1 MPIWVDADACPV
13 PIREILC
20 RAATRWQVD
29 TTFIANHAIN
39 LPPSPYIKR
48 RQVPQGF
55 DVADNDIIDQMETG
69 DLVIT
74 QDIPLAAEAIEKART
89 CSTRAARLSPKRISA
104 SAWLCATS
112 WKKCAMLARSPV
124 ARRPSAR
131 PTARNSPTSLTAG
144 CNRTP
149 VGDNDSILNSR
160 QIRYACRF
168 LAQAERTMTQ
178 SSPHTTSS
186 FAALGRLLKYARGYR
201 RQIITATTCSII
213 NKLFDIAPEILIGI
227 AIDVVVNK
235 EESFVA
241 GLGFETAQEQI
252 TILAVLTFFIWA
264 GESIFEYLFQILWRN
279 LAQRLQSD
287 LRQDAYEHAQKLDM
301 SFFEAR
307 SSGQLVATMNDDVNQ
322 LERFLD
328 GGANAMIQVVV
339 TVVAVGAVFFVLSP
353 LIALLAFTPIPLI
366 IWGAFYFQRKAGPL
380 YADVREKVGD
390 LSSRLANNL
399 GGIATIK
406 SFTAENR
413 EAERLKASSEAYV
426 DANRRAIRISSAF
439 IPVIRMAILA
449 GFLAT
454 FTVGGMMALEG
465 SLNVGA
471 YGVLV
476 FLTQRL
482 LWPLTGLAEVI
493 DLLDRAMASTRR
505 ILDLLAEPVHVRD
518 ESGKTLE
525 QPVKG
530 EVTFEG
536 VSFHYPSSGAGI
548 DDISVAV
555 PAGNTLALVGATGSG
570 KSTLIKL
577 LLRFYDPTGGQIR
590 IDGQPIQS
598 VSLKSLREAIGLVSQ
613 DVYLFEGSIRD
624 NLAYGSPG
632 ASDEQII
639 EAARTAEAWSFIEA
653 LPEGLATA
661 VGERGVRLS
670 GGQRQRLSLARAL
683 LKDPPILV
691 LDEATSAV
699 DNETEAAIQR
709 SLKRIG
715 HNRTVIM
722 IAHRLSTIVDAD
734 TIAVVAGGR
743 ILESGRHEELL
754 ENNGP
759 YSAQWRVQTGQA

>member
-1 MPIWVDADACPV
+1 MSS
-13 PIREILC
+13 
-20 RAATRWQVD
+20 
-29 TTFIANHAIN
+29 N
-39 LPPSPYIKR
+39 
-48 RQVPQGF
+48 
-55 DVADNDIIDQMETG
+55 
-69 DLVIT
+69 
-74 QDIPLAAEAIEKART
+74 
-89 CSTRAARLSPKRISA
+89 
-104 SAWLCATS
+104 
-112 WKKCAMLARSPV
+112 
-124 ARRPSAR
+124 
-131 PTARNSPTSLTAG
+131 
-144 CNRTP
+144 
-149 VGDNDSILNSR
+149 
-160 QIRYACRF
+160 
-168 LAQAERTMTQ
+168 
-178 SSPHTTSS
+178 SPHTSS
-186 FAALGRLLKYARGYR
+186 VVALGRLLRYARGYR
-201 RQIITATTCSII
+201 RQIIAATTCSII
-213 NKLFDIAPEILIGI
+213 NKLFDIAPEILIGV
-227 AIDVVVNK
+227 AIDVVVNQ

-264 GESIFEYLFQILWRN
+264 GESLFEYLFQILWRN

-287 LRQDAYEHAQKLDM
+287 LRQDAYEHAQRLDM
-301 SFFEAR
+301 SFFEAN

-328 GGANAMIQVVV
+328 GGANAMIQVAV

-406 SFTAENR
+406 SFTAEQR
-413 EAERLKASSEAYV
+413 EAKRLKDASEAYV

-493 DLLDRAMASTRR
+493 DLFERAMASTRR
-505 ILDLLAEPVHVRD
+505 ILDLLAEPVNVRD
-518 ESGKTLE
+518 EAGKTLE
-525 QPVKG
+525 QPVSGK
-530 EVTFEG
+530 
-536 VSFHYPSSGAGI
+536 VSFNQVSFRYAGSGAGI
-548 DDISVAV
+548 QDITLNV

-577 LLRFYDPTGGQIR
+577 LLRFYDSSHGDIR
-590 IDGQPIQS
+590 IDGQPIRE
-598 VSLKSLREAIGLVSQ
+598 VSLKSLRDAIGLVSQ

-624 NLAYGSPG
+624 NLAYGKPD
-632 ASDEQII
+632 AAEEEII
-639 EAARTAEAWSFIEA
+639 DAARTAEAWSFIEA
-653 LPEGLATA
+653 LPEGLDTP
-661 VGERGVRLS
+661 VGERGIRLS

-683 LKDPPILV
+683 LKNPPILV

-734 TIAVVAGGR
+734 TIAVVENGR
-743 ILESGRHEELL
+743 IVEEGDHDSLIR
-754 ENNGP
+754 NNGA
-759 YSAQWRVQTGQA
+759 YAAQWRVQTGQA

>member
-1 MPIWVDADACPV
+1 MSSNSHK
-13 PIREILC
+13 
-20 RAATRWQVD
+20 
-29 TTFIANHAIN
+29 TTN
-39 LPPSPYIKR
+39 
-48 RQVPQGF
+48 
-55 DVADNDIIDQMETG
+55 
-69 DLVIT
+69 
-74 QDIPLAAEAIEKART
+74 
-89 CSTRAARLSPKRISA
+89 
-104 SAWLCATS
+104 
-112 WKKCAMLARSPV
+112 
-124 ARRPSAR
+124 
-131 PTARNSPTSLTAG
+131 
-144 CNRTP
+144 
-149 VGDNDSILNSR
+149 
-160 QIRYACRF
+160 
-168 LAQAERTMTQ
+168 
-178 SSPHTTSS
+178 S
-186 FAALGRLLKYARGYR
+186 FAALGRLLRYAKGYR
-201 RQIITATTCSII
+201 RQIIWATTCSII

-264 GESIFEYLFQILWRN
+264 GESLFEYLFQILWRN

-339 TVVAVGAVFFVLSP
+339 TVIAVGAVFFVLSP
-353 LIALLAFTPIPLI
+353 LIAVLAFSPIPLI

-406 SFTAENR
+406 SFTAEQR
-413 EAERLKASSEAYV
+413 EAERLKTSSEAYV
-426 DANRRAIRISSAF
+426 EANRKAIRISSAF

-482 LWPLTGLAEVI
+482 LWPLTGLAAVI
-493 DLLDRAMASTRR
+493 DLFERAMASTRR

-518 ESGKTLE
+518 VSGKTLE

-530 EVTFEG
+530 EVTLED

-548 DDISVAV
+548 DNISVQV

-577 LLRFYDPTGGQIR
+577 LLRFYDPTGGRIL

-624 NLAYGSPG
+624 NLAYGSPS

-639 EAARTAEAWSFIEA
+639 DAARTAEAWSFIEA
-653 LPEGLATA
+653 LPEGLSTA

-734 TIAVVAGGR
+734 TIAVVDGGR

>member
-1 MPIWVDADACPV
+1 M
-13 PIREILC
+13 
-20 RAATRWQVD
+20 
-29 TTFIANHAIN
+29 
-39 LPPSPYIKR
+39 
-48 RQVPQGF
+48 
-55 DVADNDIIDQMETG
+55 
-69 DLVIT
+69 
-74 QDIPLAAEAIEKART
+74 
-89 CSTRAARLSPKRISA
+89 
-104 SAWLCATS
+104 
-112 WKKCAMLARSPV
+112 
-124 ARRPSAR
+124 
-131 PTARNSPTSLTAG
+131 SLH
-144 CNRTP
+144 
-149 VGDNDSILNSR
+149 S
-160 QIRYACRF
+160 
-168 LAQAERTMTQ
+168 
-178 SSPHTTSS
+178 HKTTSS
-186 FAALGRLLKYARGYR
+186 FAALARLLRYARGYR
-201 RQIITATTCSII
+201 RQIIAATTCSII
-213 NKLFDIAPEILIGI
+213 NKLFDIAPEILIGV
-227 AIDVVVNK
+227 AIDVVVNQ

-264 GESIFEYLFQILWRN
+264 GESLFEYLFQILWRN

-287 LRQDAYEHAQKLDM
+287 LRQDAYEHAQRLDM

-328 GGANAMIQVVV
+328 GGANAMIQVLV

-406 SFTAENR
+406 SFTAEQR
-413 EAERLKASSEAYV
+413 EAKRLKESSEAYV
-426 DANRRAIRISSAF
+426 EANRRAIRISSAF

-493 DLLDRAMASTRR
+493 DLFERAMASTRR

-518 ESGKTLE
+518 EGGRALE
-525 QPVKG
+525 EPVKG
-530 EVTFEG
+530 DVELDK

-548 DDISVAV
+548 RDISLTV

-577 LLRFYDPTGGQIR
+577 LLRFYDPSNGEIR
-590 IDGQPIQS
+590 IDGQPIRDL
-598 VSLKSLREAIGLVSQ
+598 SLNSLRGSIGLVSQ
-613 DVYLFEGSIRD
+613 DVYLFEGTIRE
-624 NLAYGSPG
+624 NLAYGNP
-632 ASDEQII
+632 
-639 EAARTAEAWSFIEA
+639 AATDADIFDAAKTAEAWSFIEA
-653 LPEGLATA
+653 LPEGLDTP

-734 TIAVVAGGR
+734 SIAVIEGGKV
-743 ILESGRHEELL
+743 LEQGTHRELL
-754 ENNGP
+754 EQDGAYAN
-759 YSAQWRVQTGQA
+759 QWRVQTGQIQAAV

>member
-1 MPIWVDADACPV
+1 M
-13 PIREILC
+13 
-20 RAATRWQVD
+20 
-29 TTFIANHAIN
+29 
-39 LPPSPYIKR
+39 
-48 RQVPQGF
+48 
-55 DVADNDIIDQMETG
+55 
-69 DLVIT
+69 
-74 QDIPLAAEAIEKART
+74 
-89 CSTRAARLSPKRISA
+89 
-104 SAWLCATS
+104 
-112 WKKCAMLARSPV
+112 
-124 ARRPSAR
+124 
-131 PTARNSPTSLTAG
+131 
-144 CNRTP
+144 
-149 VGDNDSILNSR
+149 
-160 QIRYACRF
+160 
-168 LAQAERTMTQ
+168 
-178 SSPHTTSS
+178 SSSSHTNTSS
-186 FAALGRLLKYARGYR
+186 FAALGRLLRYVRGYR
-201 RQIITATTCSII
+201 RQIIAATTCSII
-213 NKLFDIAPEILIGI
+213 NKLFDIAPEILIGV
-227 AIDVVVNK
+227 AIDVVVNQ
-235 EESFVA
+235 EQSFVA
-241 GLGFETAQEQI
+241 GLGFETAREQI

-264 GESIFEYLFQILWRN
+264 GESLFEYLFQILWRN

-287 LRQDAYEHAQKLDM
+287 LRQDAYEHAQRLDM

-328 GGANAMIQVVV
+328 GGANAMIQVLV

-353 LIALLAFTPIPLI
+353 TIALLAFTPIPLI

-380 YADVREKVGD
+380 YADVRERVGD

-406 SFTAENR
+406 SFTAEQR
-413 EAERLKASSEAYV
+413 EAQRLKASSEAYV
-426 DANRRAIRISSAF
+426 EANRRAIRISSAF

-465 SLNVGA
+465 TLNVGA

-493 DLLDRAMASTRR
+493 DLFERAMASTRR
-505 ILDLLAEPVHVRD
+505 ILNLLAEPVHVRD
-518 ESGKTLE
+518 EGGRDLA

-530 EVTFEG
+530 EVEFRNL
-536 VSFHYPSSGAGI
+536 SFHYAASGAGI
-548 DDISVAV
+548 RDISLHV

-577 LLRFYDPTGGQIR
+577 LLRFYDPSHGDIR
-590 IDGQPIQS
+590 IDGQPIRDIN
-598 VSLKSLREAIGLVSQ
+598 LRSLRGAIGLVSQ
-613 DVYLFEGSIRD
+613 DVYLFEGSIRE
-624 NLAYGSPG
+624 NLAYGKPD
-632 ASDEQII
+632 ATDEEII
-639 EAARTAEAWSFIEA
+639 EAAKTAEAWGFIEA
-653 LPEGLATA
+653 LPEGLETP

-709 SLKRIG
+709 SLRRIG

-734 TIAVVAGGR
+734 TIAVIENGR
-743 ILESGRHEELL
+743 VVEQGNHESLL
-754 ENNGP
+754 TRDGA
-759 YSAQWRVQTGQA
+759 YRAQWRVQTGQV

>member
-1 MPIWVDADACPV
+1 M
-13 PIREILC
+13 
-20 RAATRWQVD
+20 
-29 TTFIANHAIN
+29 
-39 LPPSPYIKR
+39 
-48 RQVPQGF
+48 
-55 DVADNDIIDQMETG
+55 
-69 DLVIT
+69 
-74 QDIPLAAEAIEKART
+74 
-89 CSTRAARLSPKRISA
+89 
-104 SAWLCATS
+104 ATS
-112 WKKCAMLARSPV
+112 S
-124 ARRPSAR
+124 
-131 PTARNSPTSLTAG
+131 
-144 CNRTP
+144 
-149 VGDNDSILNSR
+149 
-160 QIRYACRF
+160 Q
-168 LAQAERTMTQ
+168 
-178 SSPHTTSS
+178 HTSS
-186 FAALGRLLKYARGYR
+186 FAALGRLLRYARGYR
-201 RQIITATTCSII
+201 RRIIAATTCSII
-213 NKLFDIAPEILIGI
+213 NKLFDIAPEILIGV
-227 AIDVVVNK
+227 AIDVVVNQ
-235 EESFVA
+235 EQSFVA
-241 GLGFETAQEQI
+241 RLGFETAQQQI

-264 GESIFEYLFQILWRN
+264 GESLFEYLYQILWRN

-287 LRQDAYEHAQKLDM
+287 LRQDAYEHAQRLDM

-406 SFTAENR
+406 SFTAELR
-413 EAERLKASSEAYV
+413 EARRLKQASEAYV
-426 DANRRAIRISSAF
+426 EANRQAIRISSAF

-454 FTVGGMMALEG
+454 FTVGGMMALNG
-465 SLNVGA
+465 DLNVGA

-493 DLLDRAMASTRR
+493 DLFERAMASTRR
-505 ILDLLAEPVHVRD
+505 ILDLLAEPVNVRD
-518 ESGKTLE
+518 QAGKDLE
-525 QPVKG
+525 QPVQG
-530 EVTFEG
+530 RVEFDHVG
-536 VSFHYPSSGAGI
+536 FHYASSGAGVNG
-548 DDISVAV
+548 ISLEV

-577 LLRFYDPTGGQIR
+577 LLRFYDPIHGEIR
-590 IDGQPIQS
+590 LDGQAIRN
-598 VSLKSLREAIGLVSQ
+598 VSLKSLRDAIGLVSQ

-624 NLAYGSPG
+624 NLAYGKPE
-632 ASDEQII
+632 ATDEEII
-639 EAARTAEAWSFIEA
+639 EAARTAEAWSFISQ
-653 LPEGLATA
+653 LPQGLDTP

-683 LKDPPILV
+683 LKDPPVLV

-709 SLKRIG
+709 SLRRIG

-734 TIAVVAGGR
+734 NIAVIDGGQVV
-743 ILESGRHEELL
+743 EQGDHKTLL
-754 ENNGP
+754 ALNGA
-759 YSAQWRVQTGQA
+759 YAAQWRVQTGQVNNADT

>member
-1 MPIWVDADACPV
+1 M
-13 PIREILC
+13 
-20 RAATRWQVD
+20 T
-29 TTFIANHAIN
+29 
-39 LPPSPYIKR
+39 
-48 RQVPQGF
+48 
-55 DVADNDIIDQMETG
+55 
-69 DLVIT
+69 
-74 QDIPLAAEAIEKART
+74 
-89 CSTRAARLSPKRISA
+89 TRA
-104 SAWLCATS
+104 
-112 WKKCAMLARSPV
+112 
-124 ARRPSAR
+124 
-131 PTARNSPTSLTAG
+131 
-144 CNRTP
+144 
-149 VGDNDSILNSR
+149 
-160 QIRYACRF
+160 Q
-168 LAQAERTMTQ
+168 
-178 SSPHTTSS
+178 HTSS
-186 FAALGRLLKYARGYR
+186 FAALGRLLRYARGYR
-201 RQIITATTCSII
+201 RQIIAATTCSII
-213 NKLFDIAPEILIGI
+213 NKLFDIAPEILIGV
-227 AIDVVVNK
+227 AIDVVVNQ

-264 GESIFEYLFQILWRN
+264 GESLFEYLFQILWRN

-287 LRQDAYEHAQKLDM
+287 LRQDAYEHAQRLDM
-301 SFFEAR
+301 SFFEAN

-328 GGANAMIQVVV
+328 GGANAMIQVAV

-366 IWGAFYFQRKAGPL
+366 IWGAFYFQRKASPL

-406 SFTAENR
+406 SFTAEQR
-413 EAERLKASSEAYV
+413 EAKRLKDASEAYV

-493 DLLDRAMASTRR
+493 DLFERAMASTRR
-505 ILDLLAEPVHVRD
+505 ILDLLAEPVNVRD
-518 ESGKTLE
+518 EAGKSLE
-525 QPVKG
+525 QPVRGK
-530 EVTFEG
+530 
-536 VSFHYPSSGAGI
+536 VSFNQVSFRYAGSGAGI
-548 DDISVAV
+548 QDITLSV

-577 LLRFYDPTGGQIR
+577 LLRFYDPSHGDIR
-590 IDGQPIQS
+590 IDGQPIRG
-598 VSLKSLREAIGLVSQ
+598 VSLKSLRDAIGLVSQ

-624 NLAYGSPG
+624 NLAYGKPD
-632 ASDEQII
+632 ASEEEII
-639 EAARTAEAWSFIEA
+639 DAARTAEAWSFIEA
-653 LPEGLATA
+653 LPEGLDTP
-661 VGERGVRLS
+661 VGERGIRLS

-683 LKDPPILV
+683 LKNPPILV

-734 TIAVVAGGR
+734 TIAVVENGR
-743 ILESGRHEELL
+743 IVEEGDHDSLIR
-754 ENNGP
+754 NNGA
-759 YSAQWRVQTGQA
+759 YAAQWRVQTGQA

>member
-1 MPIWVDADACPV
+1 M
-13 PIREILC
+13 
-20 RAATRWQVD
+20 T
-29 TTFIANHAIN
+29 
-39 LPPSPYIKR
+39 
-48 RQVPQGF
+48 
-55 DVADNDIIDQMETG
+55 
-69 DLVIT
+69 
-74 QDIPLAAEAIEKART
+74 
-89 CSTRAARLSPKRISA
+89 TRAQP
-104 SAWLCATS
+104 
-112 WKKCAMLARSPV
+112 
-124 ARRPSAR
+124 
-131 PTARNSPTSLTAG
+131 
-144 CNRTP
+144 
-149 VGDNDSILNSR
+149 
-160 QIRYACRF
+160 
-168 LAQAERTMTQ
+168 
-178 SSPHTTSS
+178 TSS
-186 FAALGRLLKYARGYR
+186 FAALGRLLRYARGYR
-201 RQIITATTCSII
+201 RQIIAATTCSII
-213 NKLFDIAPEILIGI
+213 NKLFDIAPEILIGV
-227 AIDVVVNK
+227 AIDVVVNQ

-287 LRQDAYEHAQKLDM
+287 LRQDAYEHAQRLDM
-301 SFFEAR
+301 SFFEAN

-328 GGANAMIQVVV
+328 GGANAMIQVAV
-339 TVVAVGAVFFVLSP
+339 TVVAVGAIFFVLSP

-406 SFTAENR
+406 SFTAEQR
-413 EAERLKASSEAYV
+413 EAKRLKDASEAYV

-493 DLLDRAMASTRR
+493 DLFERAMASTRR
-505 ILDLLAEPVHVRD
+505 ILDLLAEPVNVRD
-518 ESGKTLE
+518 EAGKPLA
-525 QPVKG
+525 QPVRGK
-530 EVTFEG
+530 
-536 VSFHYPSSGAGI
+536 VSFNQVSFRYAGSGAGI
-548 DDISVAV
+548 QDITLNV

-577 LLRFYDPTGGQIR
+577 LLRFYDPSHGDIR
-590 IDGQPIQS
+590 IDGQPIRE
-598 VSLKSLREAIGLVSQ
+598 VSLKSLRDAIGLVSQ

-624 NLAYGSPG
+624 NLAYGKPD
-632 ASDEQII
+632 ASEEEII
-639 EAARTAEAWSFIEA
+639 DAARTAEAWSFIEA
-653 LPEGLATA
+653 LPEGLDTP
-661 VGERGVRLS
+661 VGERGIRLS

-683 LKDPPILV
+683 LKNPPILV

-709 SLKRIG
+709 SLRRIG

-734 TIAVVAGGR
+734 TIAVV
-743 ILESGRHEELL
+743 ESGRIVEEGDHNSLIH
-754 ENNGP
+754 NNGA
-759 YSAQWRVQTGQA
+759 YAAQWRVQTGQS

>member
-1 MPIWVDADACPV
+1 M
-13 PIREILC
+13 
-20 RAATRWQVD
+20 
-29 TTFIANHAIN
+29 
-39 LPPSPYIKR
+39 
-48 RQVPQGF
+48 
-55 DVADNDIIDQMETG
+55 
-69 DLVIT
+69 
-74 QDIPLAAEAIEKART
+74 
-89 CSTRAARLSPKRISA
+89 
-104 SAWLCATS
+104 TS
-112 WKKCAMLARSPV
+112 
-124 ARRPSAR
+124 SAR
-131 PTARNSPTSLTAG
+131 
-144 CNRTP
+144 
-149 VGDNDSILNSR
+149 
-160 QIRYACRF
+160 
-168 LAQAERTMTQ
+168 
-178 SSPHTTSS
+178 HTSS
-186 FAALGRLLKYARGYR
+186 FAALGRLLRYARGYR
-201 RQIITATTCSII
+201 RQIIAATTCSII
-213 NKLFDIAPEILIGI
+213 NKLFDIAPEILIGV
-227 AIDVVVNK
+227 AIDVVVNQ

-264 GESIFEYLFQILWRN
+264 GESLFEYLFQILWRN

-287 LRQDAYEHAQKLDM
+287 LRQDAYEHAQRLDM
-301 SFFEAR
+301 SFFEAN

-328 GGANAMIQVVV
+328 GGANAMIQVGV

-380 YADVREKVGD
+380 YTDVREKVGD

-406 SFTAENR
+406 SFTAEQR
-413 EAERLKASSEAYV
+413 EARRLKEASEAYV

-465 SLNVGA
+465 NLNVGA

-493 DLLDRAMASTRR
+493 DLFERAMASTRR
-505 ILDLLAEPVHVRD
+505 ILDLLAEPVTIRD
-518 ESGKTLE
+518 VAGTPLK
-525 QPVKG
+525 QPVRG
-530 EVTFEG
+530 EVSFNR
-536 VSFHYPSSGAGI
+536 VSFHYTGSGAGVE
-548 DDISVAV
+548 DITLQV

-577 LLRFYDPTGGQIR
+577 LLRFYDPSRGDIR
-590 IDGQPIQS
+590 IDGQPVHE
-598 VSLKSLREAIGLVSQ
+598 VSLKSLRDAIGLVSQ

-624 NLAYGSPG
+624 NLAYGKPD
-632 ASDEQII
+632 ATEEEII
-639 EAARTAEAWSFIEA
+639 EAARTAEAWSFISA
-653 LPEGLATA
+653 LPEGLDTP
-661 VGERGVRLS
+661 VGERGIRLS

-683 LKDPPILV
+683 LKNPPVLV

-709 SLKRIG
+709 SLRRIG

-734 TIAVVAGGR
+734 TIAVVENGR
-743 ILESGRHEELL
+743 IVEEGDHNSLIHK
-754 ENNGP
+754 NGP
-759 YSAQWRVQTGQA
+759 YAAQWRVQTGQAGGAAPPSDLY

>member
-1 MPIWVDADACPV
+1 M
-13 PIREILC
+13 
-20 RAATRWQVD
+20 
-29 TTFIANHAIN
+29 
-39 LPPSPYIKR
+39 S
-48 RQVPQGF
+48 G
-55 DVADNDIIDQMETG
+55 
-69 DLVIT
+69 
-74 QDIPLAAEAIEKART
+74 
-89 CSTRAARLSPKRISA
+89 
-104 SAWLCATS
+104 
-112 WKKCAMLARSPV
+112 
-124 ARRPSAR
+124 
-131 PTARNSPTSLTAG
+131 
-144 CNRTP
+144 
-149 VGDNDSILNSR
+149 
-160 QIRYACRF
+160 
-168 LAQAERTMTQ
+168 
-178 SSPHTTSS
+178 HTTSSS
-186 FAALGRLLKYARGYR
+186 FAALARLLRYARGYR
-201 RQIITATTCSII
+201 RQIIAATTCSII
-213 NKLFDIAPEILIGI
+213 NKLFDIAPEILIGV
-227 AIDVVVNK
+227 AIDVVVNQ

-264 GESIFEYLFQILWRN
+264 GESLFEYLFQILWRN

-287 LRQDAYEHAQKLDM
+287 LRQDAYEHAQRLDM

-328 GGANAMIQVVV
+328 GGANAMIQVLV

-353 LIALLAFTPIPLI
+353 LIAVLAFTPIPLI

-406 SFTAENR
+406 SFTAEQR

-426 DANRRAIRISSAF
+426 EANRRAIRISSAF

-465 SLNVGA
+465 TLNVGA

-493 DLLDRAMASTRR
+493 DLFERAMASTRR

-518 ESGKTLE
+518 EAGSTLK
-525 QPVKG
+525 QPVEG
-530 EVTFEG
+530 EVTFDN

-548 DDISVAV
+548 RSISLNV
-555 PAGNTLALVGATGSG
+555 PAGHTLALVGATGSG

-577 LLRFYDPTGGQIR
+577 LLRFYDPSHGDIR
-590 IDGQPIQS
+590 IDGQPIREI
-598 VSLKSLREAIGLVSQ
+598 SLKSLRSAIGLVSQ

-624 NLAYGSPG
+624 NLAYGRPD
-632 ASDEQII
+632 APEADII
-639 EAARTAEAWSFIEA
+639 EAAKTAEAWSFIEA
-653 LPEGLATA
+653 LPQGLETP
-661 VGERGVRLS
+661 VGERGIRLS

-683 LKDPPILV
+683 LKNPPILV

-715 HNRTVIM
+715 HNRTVVM

-734 TIAVVAGGR
+734 TIAVVDGGKVV
-743 ILESGRHEELL
+743 ESGTHQQLL
-754 ENNGP
+754 ERQGA
-759 YSAQWRVQTGQA
+759 YSAQWRVQTGQV

>member
-1 MPIWVDADACPV
+1 M
-13 PIREILC
+13 
-20 RAATRWQVD
+20 T
-29 TTFIANHAIN
+29 
-39 LPPSPYIKR
+39 
-48 RQVPQGF
+48 
-55 DVADNDIIDQMETG
+55 
-69 DLVIT
+69 
-74 QDIPLAAEAIEKART
+74 
-89 CSTRAARLSPKRISA
+89 TRA
-104 SAWLCATS
+104 
-112 WKKCAMLARSPV
+112 
-124 ARRPSAR
+124 
-131 PTARNSPTSLTAG
+131 
-144 CNRTP
+144 
-149 VGDNDSILNSR
+149 
-160 QIRYACRF
+160 Q
-168 LAQAERTMTQ
+168 
-178 SSPHTTSS
+178 HTSS
-186 FAALGRLLKYARGYR
+186 FAALGRLLRYARGYR
-201 RQIITATTCSII
+201 RQIIAATTCSII
-213 NKLFDIAPEILIGI
+213 NKLFDIAPEILIGV
-227 AIDVVVNK
+227 AIDVVVNQ

-264 GESIFEYLFQILWRN
+264 GESLFEYLFQILWRN

-287 LRQDAYEHAQKLDM
+287 LRQDAYEHAQRLDM
-301 SFFEAR
+301 SFFEAN

-328 GGANAMIQVVV
+328 GGANAMIQVAV

-406 SFTAENR
+406 SFTAEQR
-413 EAERLKASSEAYV
+413 EAKRLKDASEAYV

-493 DLLDRAMASTRR
+493 DLFERAMASTRR
-505 ILDLLAEPVHVRD
+505 ILDLLAEPVNVRD
-518 ESGKTLE
+518 EAGKSLE
-525 QPVKG
+525 QPVRGK
-530 EVTFEG
+530 
-536 VSFHYPSSGAGI
+536 VSFNQVSFRYAGSGAGI
-548 DDISVAV
+548 QDITLNV

-577 LLRFYDPTGGQIR
+577 LLRFYDPAHGDIR
-590 IDGQPIQS
+590 IDGQPIRE
-598 VSLKSLREAIGLVSQ
+598 VSLKSLRDAIGLVSQ

-624 NLAYGSPG
+624 NLAYGKPE
-632 ASDEQII
+632 ASEEEIM
-639 EAARTAEAWSFIEA
+639 EAARTAEAWSFIEG
-653 LPEGLATA
+653 LPQGLDTP
-661 VGERGVRLS
+661 VGERGIRLS

-683 LKDPPILV
+683 LKNPPILV

-734 TIAVVAGGR
+734 TIAVVENGR
-743 ILESGRHEELL
+743 IVEEGDHDSLIC
-754 ENNGP
+754 NNGA
-759 YSAQWRVQTGQA
+759 YAAQWRVQTGQA

>member
-1 MPIWVDADACPV
+1 M
-13 PIREILC
+13 
-20 RAATRWQVD
+20 
-29 TTFIANHAIN
+29 
-39 LPPSPYIKR
+39 
-48 RQVPQGF
+48 
-55 DVADNDIIDQMETG
+55 
-69 DLVIT
+69 
-74 QDIPLAAEAIEKART
+74 
-89 CSTRAARLSPKRISA
+89 
-104 SAWLCATS
+104 
-112 WKKCAMLARSPV
+112 
-124 ARRPSAR
+124 
-131 PTARNSPTSLTAG
+131 
-144 CNRTP
+144 
-149 VGDNDSILNSR
+149 
-160 QIRYACRF
+160 
-168 LAQAERTMTQ
+168 
-178 SSPHTTSS
+178 SSHSHKTTSS
-186 FAALGRLLKYARGYR
+186 FAALARLLRYARGYR

-213 NKLFDIAPEILIGI
+213 NKLFDIAPEILIGV
-227 AIDVVVNK
+227 AIDVVVNQ

-264 GESIFEYLFQILWRN
+264 GESLFEYLFQILWRN

-287 LRQDAYEHAQKLDM
+287 LRQDAYEHAQRLDM

-406 SFTAENR
+406 SFTAEQR
-413 EAERLKASSEAYV
+413 EARRLKESSEAYV
-426 DANRRAIRISSAF
+426 EANRRAIRISSAF

-493 DLLDRAMASTRR
+493 DLFERAMASTRR

-518 ESGKTLE
+518 EGGKALQE
-525 QPVKG
+525 PVKG
-530 EVTFEG
+530 DVELEK
-536 VSFHYPSSGAGI
+536 VSFHYLSSGAGI
-548 DDISVAV
+548 RDISLSV

-577 LLRFYDPTGGQIR
+577 LLRFYDPSHGEIR
-590 IDGQPIQS
+590 IDGQPIRDL
-598 VSLKSLREAIGLVSQ
+598 SLQSLRGAIGLVSQ
-613 DVYLFEGSIRD
+613 DVYLFEGSIRE
-624 NLAYGSPG
+624 NLAYGNPA
-632 ASDEQII
+632 ASDAEITD
-639 EAARTAEAWSFIEA
+639 AAKTAEAWSFIEA
-653 LPEGLATA
+653 LPEGLDTP

-683 LKDPPILV
+683 LKNPPILV

-734 TIAVVAGGR
+734 SIAVIEGGKV
-743 ILESGRHEELL
+743 LEQGTHRELL
-754 ENNGP
+754 DQDGAYAN
-759 YSAQWRVQTGQA
+759 QWRVQTGQIQAAV

>member
-1 MPIWVDADACPV
+1 M
-13 PIREILC
+13 
-20 RAATRWQVD
+20 
-29 TTFIANHAIN
+29 
-39 LPPSPYIKR
+39 
-48 RQVPQGF
+48 
-55 DVADNDIIDQMETG
+55 
-69 DLVIT
+69 
-74 QDIPLAAEAIEKART
+74 
-89 CSTRAARLSPKRISA
+89 
-104 SAWLCATS
+104 
-112 WKKCAMLARSPV
+112 
-124 ARRPSAR
+124 
-131 PTARNSPTSLTAG
+131 
-144 CNRTP
+144 
-149 VGDNDSILNSR
+149 
-160 QIRYACRF
+160 
-168 LAQAERTMTQ
+168 
-178 SSPHTTSS
+178 SSHSHQTTSS
-186 FAALGRLLKYARGYR
+186 FAALARLLRYARGYR
-201 RQIITATTCSII
+201 RQIIAATTCSII
-213 NKLFDIAPEILIGI
+213 NKLFDIAPEILIGV
-227 AIDVVVNK
+227 AIDVVVNQ

-264 GESIFEYLFQILWRN
+264 GESLFEYLFQILWRN

-287 LRQDAYEHAQKLDM
+287 LRQDAYEHAQRLDM

-328 GGANAMIQVVV
+328 GGANAMIQVLV

-406 SFTAENR
+406 SFTAEQR
-413 EAERLKASSEAYV
+413 EAKRLKESSEAYV
-426 DANRRAIRISSAF
+426 EANRRAIRISSAF

-465 SLNVGA
+465 NLNVGA

-493 DLLDRAMASTRR
+493 DLFERAMASTRR

-518 ESGKTLE
+518 EGGKALAE
-525 QPVKG
+525 PVKG
-530 EVTFEG
+530 DVELDK

-548 DDISVAV
+548 RDISLTV
-555 PAGNTLALVGATGSG
+555 PTGNTLALVGATGSG

-577 LLRFYDPTGGQIR
+577 LLRFYDPSNGQIR
-590 IDGQPIQS
+590 IDGQPIRDL
-598 VSLKSLREAIGLVSQ
+598 SLQSLRGAIGLVSQ
-613 DVYLFEGSIRD
+613 DVYLFEGTIRE
-624 NLAYGSPG
+624 NLAYGNPA
-632 ASDEQII
+632 ASDTEII
-639 EAARTAEAWSFIEA
+639 DAAKTAEAWSFIEA
-653 LPEGLATA
+653 LPEGLNTP

-683 LKDPPILV
+683 LKNPPILV

-734 TIAVVAGGR
+734 SIAVIEGGKV
-743 ILESGRHEELL
+743 LEQGTHRELL
-754 ENNGP
+754 DQDGAYAN
-759 YSAQWRVQTGQA
+759 QWRVQTGQIQAAV